1 VQHIENPRVEA
12 EVHFYKPH
20 HQKLYN
26 MGWRPTRT
34 LKQELVTMF
43 EDLIPLK
50 EKLLKF
56 KKKIIPRIKWRPD
69 HTAVKKMEAAVHG

>member
-1 VQHIENPRVEA
+1 
-12 EVHFYKPH
+12 
-20 HQKLYN
+20 
-26 MGWRPTRT
+26 
-34 LKQELVTMF
+34 MF

-56 KKKIIPRIKWRPD
+56 KKKIIPKIKWRPD